1 MNRCCGVLLPVFSI
15 PSPYG
20 IGTMGKAAYNWI
32 DFLHQ
37 AGQQL
42 WQVLPIGPTSYGDS
56 PYQSFSAFAGNP
68 YFIDL
73 EMLCEIGLLK
83 RDECVSLNGLGYDIV
98 IDYEKQY
105 RFRYDILRKAFGRFH
120 DHKRL
125 QDFCA
130 EHEWAKDY
138 ALFMAIKDEQMGA
151 PWTQWPLP
159 LRTRNGKALAKKR
172 KELHEEVDYYIF
184 LQMIFFEQWKQLSKY
199 AKEQGVSIIG
209 DIPIY
214 VAMDSADTWANPDL
228 FQLDAQCRPTAV
240 AGCPPDAF
248 TADGQLWGN
257 PLYRWDVMARD
268 GYRWWLDR
276 IRASLEL
283 FDAVRIDHFRGF
295 ESYYAIPYG
304 EVTAKNGKWVKGPGK
319 GLIAAIKQSF
329 PNVQIIAEDLGF
341 LTQEVKELLSYS
353 GFPGMKI
360 IQFAF
365 DSREKSDYI
374 PFKYSRNC
382 VVYTGT
388 HDNETTLGWIESVS
402 AESLQYA
409 KSYLMCED
417 ADKDRCVDLLITLAL
432 SSAADWAVIPIQD
445 WLHLGREARINT
457 PATIGE
463 NWRWRMK
470 PDVCDAALAHK
481 MRDKAVVYERF
492 SEVQQRHFYEIPI
505 SAI

>member
-388 HDNETTLGWIESVS
+388 HDNETVSGWYKELNDQDRKF
-402 AESLQYA
+402 ADD
-409 KSYLMCED
+409 YLNLYGRKEEEIPMEFVR
-417 ADKDRCVDLLITLAL
+417 AAL
-432 SSAADWAVIPIQD
+432 SSVADTAIIPVQD
-445 WLHLGREARINT
+445 YLGLGKEARINT
-457 PATIGE
+457 PSTLGN
-463 NWRWRMK
+463 NWKWRMLEGEITPELTARIRRMTK
-470 PDVCDAALAHK
+470 LYGRLA
-481 MRDKAVVYERF
+481 
-492 SEVQQRHFYEIPI
+492 
-505 SAI
+505 

>member
-83 RDECVSLNGLGYDIV
+83 RDECVSLNGLGYNIV

-184 LQMIFFEQWKQLSKY
+184 LQMIFFEQWKQLSKCT
-199 AKEQGVSIIG
+199 KEQGVSIIG

-341 LTQEVKELLSYS
+341 LTQEVKELLKNL
-353 GFPGMKI
+353 KI
-360 IQFAF
+360 
-365 DSREKSDYI
+365 
-374 PFKYSRNC
+374 
-382 VVYTGT
+382 
-388 HDNETTLGWIESVS
+388 
-402 AESLQYA
+402 
-409 KSYLMCED
+409 
-417 ADKDRCVDLLITLAL
+417 
-432 SSAADWAVIPIQD
+432 
-445 WLHLGREARINT
+445 
-457 PATIGE
+457 
-463 NWRWRMK
+463 
-470 PDVCDAALAHK
+470 
-481 MRDKAVVYERF
+481 
-492 SEVQQRHFYEIPI
+492 
-505 SAI
+505 

>member
-1 MNRCCGVLLPVFSI
+1 MNRCCGVLLPIFSL

-20 IGTMGKAAYNWI
+20 IGTLGKAAYDWI

-37 AGQQL
+37 AGQRL

-73 EMLCEIGLLK
+73 ELLCETRLLK
-83 RDECVSLNGLGYDIV
+83 KEECANLDEMAHGTT

-105 RFRYDILRKAFGRFH
+105 RFRYGILRKAFERFH
-120 DHKRL
+120 ENDQLRS
-125 QDFCA
+125 FCA
-130 EHEWAKDY
+130 EHEWANDY
-138 ALFMAIKDEQMGA
+138 ALFMAIKDEQSGV

-159 LRTRNGKALAKKR
+159 LRMREEKAVAKKR
-172 KELHEEVDYYIF
+172 EELHTEIDYYIF
-184 LQMIFFEQWKQLSKY
+184 LQMLFFAQWKALVNY
-199 AKEQGVSIIG
+199 AKERGISIVG

-214 VAMDSADTWANPDL
+214 VAMDSADTWANPEL
-228 FQLDAQCRPTAV
+228 FQLDAQCQPIAV

-248 TADGQLWGN
+248 APDGQLWGN
-257 PLYRWDVMARD
+257 PLYRWDVMEND
-268 GYRWWLDR
+268 GYQWWMKRLKA
-276 IRASLEL
+276 ASEL

-295 ESYYAIPYG
+295 ESYYAVPYG
-304 EVTAKNGKWVKGPGK
+304 EETARNGKWVKGPGK
-319 GLIAAIKQSF
+319 TFIEKIKQTF
-329 PNVQIIAEDLGF
+329 PAVQIIAEDLGF
-341 LTQEVKELLSYS
+341 LTPEVKDLLSYS

-374 PFKYSRNC
+374 PFKYPKNC

-388 HDNETTLGWIESVS
+388 HDNETTLGWIEDVS

-417 ADKDRCVDLLITLAL
+417 ADQDRCVDSIVALAL
-432 SSAADWAVIPIQD
+432 SSAADWAVVPMQD
-445 WLHLGREARINT
+445 WLHLGNEARINT
-457 PATIGE
+457 PATVGE
-463 NWRWRMK
+463 NWRWRMRTEAY
-470 PDVCDAALAHK
+470 DRVLTEK
-481 MRDKAVVYERF
+481 MRDKAIVYERF
-492 SEVQQRHFYEIPI
+492 SGE
-505 SAI
+505 